1 MAGPLVTL
9 MGRSI
14 EYVKEVAGLITKQIS
29 GSPEEDHELFPDYG
43 IQGTGG
49 IYCYQYGTR
58 AYIKIARGQ
67 KVWVI
72 DSKKDH
78 LDRVLI
84 YTSCGRIVEID
95 FGELFCTE
103 AD

>member
-1 MAGPLVTL
+1 MFLQRMKHYCSPYKKHKNKVRPGPLVTL

-14 EYVKEVAGLITKQIS
+14 E
-29 GSPEEDHELFPDYG
+29 YG

-58 AYIKIARGQ
+58 AYIKIARSQ